1 MAKEKPQ
8 DTENTYTSADDFKV
22 IHGIG
27 PGIESRLHKAGV
39 RSYAQLAALTP
50 TEVVSALGTMIGM
63 TVERVTDQDW
73 IGQARELAPLN
84 TPDKPDLD
92 PQSGRQHYATFT
104 VELLL
109 DEANIVRRTR
119 VVFFQADNEDAWAGW
134 DEKRLVEFLVQH
146 SAMQIQTPISK
157 SPQPSVEELAPST
170 PQISGRPRLKP
181 ARVTGLTAHQGRI
194 LGRDKPFEIILPF
207 DLADVT
213 LPGHSEI
220 EFKLNLNAKA
230 LGRGSYIKLGE
241 AQGRFEPSKENEV
254 TLKCPALGEG
264 VYRIRVDLALNPPM
278 LNAASKGMQMSNLD
292 GGLLRIY

>member
-8 DTENTYTSADDFKV
+8 DTENTYSSADDFKV

-27 PGIESRLHKAGV
+27 PGIENRLHKAGV

-50 TEVVSALGTMIGM
+50 TDVVSALGTMIGM
-63 TVERVTDQDW
+63 TVERVIDQDW
-73 IGQARELAPLN
+73 IGKAHELVPLKA
-84 TPDKPDLD
+84 PDKLDLD
-92 PQSGRQHYATFT
+92 AQSGRQHYATFT

-109 DEANIVRRTR
+109 DEANAVRRTR
-119 VVFFQADNEDAWAGW
+119 VVFFQAGNEDAWAGW

-146 SAMQIQTPISK
+146 SAMQMQAPISK
-157 SPQPSVEELAPST
+157 SPQTSVEEPAPST
-170 PQISGRPRLKP
+170 TQISGRPRLKP
-181 ARVTGLTAHQGRI
+181 ARITGLAARQSRI
-194 LGRDKPFEIILPF
+194 LGKDEPFEVTLPF
-207 DLADVT
+207 DLAGVT
-213 LPGHSEI
+213 LPGHNEI

-241 AQGRFEPSKENEV
+241 AQGMFEPSRENEV

-264 VYRIRVDLALNPPM
+264 IYRIRVDLALNPPM
-278 LNAASKGMQMSNLD
+278 LNAESKGMQMSNLD